1 MTTITPETKPRMASR
16 GSQAPATAAAGR
28 ISRAEALAQADLLL
42 SVAAVDALERVVWTF
57 HFNSSRNRPA
67 DNQRAMFYSHKE
79 IWYE

>member
-1 MTTITPETKPRMASR
+1 VAPKRRQQRLLAASHVQKPL
-16 GSQAPATAAAGR
+16 PKR
-28 ISRAEALAQADLLL
+28 ICRLLL
-42 SVAAVDALERVVWTF
+42 SVAAVGALERVVWTF